1 MKGVLFIGSGNSIAS
16 GLPSVQS
23 VSDEI
28 FKGQYNY
35 YESDYSDFIKRDKDY
50 QEDEV
55 ISKMRKVM
63 KIIQQLDN
71 ELSSKS
77 APFKIRDQIKFT
89 GSLYKGE
96 SNYEDLYFI
105 VNEIHKSS
113 QGLSTNSTINS
124 FILKIE
130 EKSRFILSGES
141 IYERVIDLG
150 KICLKC
156 VDFIDWL
163 LPKILLH
170 SRNVGLDLIVEMAN
184 KFSQLEVVTLNH
196 DLLLED
202 IFQQN
207 DIEYDDGFHG
217 IITMGSQEFKGFKP
231 ESKIKLIKPHGSI
244 NWIADSPAYN
254 RLIDLD
260 VRETMDYRVMRIL
273 TGTNK
278 ILAYNRG
285 VFSEMFFQFH
295 KTLKANN
302 LMIMSG
308 YGMGDEGINMRIG
321 YWLQNPKNSLI
332 ILHKYPDDLIENSY
346 ILKTSKDKYLKE
358 GRLKFI
364 SEWLSDTNFAKLKK
378 TITNT
383 A

>member
-1 MKGVLFIGSGNSIAS
+1 MKVVLFIGSGNSIAS

-23 VSDEI
+23 ISDEI
-28 FKGQYNY
+28 FNGQYNY
-35 YESDYSDFIKRDKDY
+35 YESDYSNFIKRDSNYK
-50 QEDEV
+50 EDEV
-55 ISKMRKVM
+55 MGKMREIM
-63 KIIQQLDN
+63 KIIQKLDD

-77 APFKIRDQIKFT
+77 APFKIIDNIKFS
-89 GSLYKGE
+89 GSLYKGD

-105 VNEIHKSS
+105 VNEIYKSN

-130 EKSRFILSGES
+130 ENSRHLLIGES

-150 KICLKC
+150 KISLKC

-163 LPKILLH
+163 LPIILIH
-170 SRNVGLDLIVEMAN
+170 NENVGLDLVVEMAN
-184 KFSQLEVVTLNH
+184 NFDQLDIVTLNH
-196 DLLLED
+196 DLLIED

-207 DIEYDDGFHG
+207 SINYDDGFHG
-217 IITMGSQEFKGFKP
+217 DIINNSQEFTGFKP
-231 ESKIKLIKPHGSI
+231 ESKLKLIKPHGSI
-244 NWIADSPAYN
+244 NWIADNSAYS
-254 RLIDLD
+254 RLISLD
-260 VRETMDYRVMRIL
+260 VKKEMEYRVMRIL

-285 VFSEMFFQFH
+285 IFSEMFYQFH
-295 KTLKANN
+295 STLKSNS

-332 ILHKYPDDLIENSY
+332 ILHELPDKLIDNSY
-346 ILKTSKDKYLKE
+346 ILSTSKDKYIKE

-364 SEWLSDTNFAKLKK
+364 HSWLSNTNFDELRKA
-378 TITNT
+378 ITNMT
-383 A
+383 